1 MNVFDFCMQMETD
14 GRTYYLD
21 HAGKTNLPALKNIL
35 LNLAD
40 DELKHYNLFKALR
53 DGVRAEYKEAEQ
65 TEILSNTRNVF
76 QKLRD
81 EDADHQFAKDAH
93 TAWEKARD
101 VEEQSEEFYRAEA
114 LKCSDPNQKKILN
127 AIADEEHKHWVA
139 LQHVIEFLDRPKAWL
154 EDAEWG
160 GLEE

>member
-14 GRTYYLD
+14 GRTYYLELT
-21 HAGKTNLPALKNIL
+21 GKTSVPALKNIL

-53 DGVRAEYKEAEQ
+53 DGAHAEYKEAEQ
-65 TEILSNTRNVF
+65 TKILPNTRNVF
-76 QKLRD
+76 QNLRD
-81 EDADHQFAKDAH
+81 ESVDHQFPNDAR
-93 TAWEKARD
+93 TVWDKARD
-101 VEEQSEEFYRAEA
+101 IEKKSEEFYRAEA
-114 LKCSDPNQKKILN
+114 LKLSDPNQKKILN

-139 LQHVIEFLDRPKAWL
+139 LQHVIEFLDRPHSFL